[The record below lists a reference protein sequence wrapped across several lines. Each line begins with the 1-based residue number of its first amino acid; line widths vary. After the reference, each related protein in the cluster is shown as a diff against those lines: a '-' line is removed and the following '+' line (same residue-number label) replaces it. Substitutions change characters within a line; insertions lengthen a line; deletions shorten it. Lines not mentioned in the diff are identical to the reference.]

1 MPRNK
6 LFSKLFSS
14 PVSTVTYSI
23 GLYETLELSR
33 KFKYPSR
40 LRLIDSQTVVG
51 CLIGEGFN
59 ILNDKCV
66 PCDIM
71 EYETTK
77 TDFGVVIPTCAKFEK
92 VLESHCLMDQF
103 ETDSKYVQSR
113 LSQLNV
119 SLNVQHDMFNTTGRA
134 GFNKKS
140 DASSASS
147 MIDYSFLYEQR
158 MFKLKMAN
166 FEDYVENGIKFKSQF
181 VSAVRKL
188 PENYEKNDSGNR
200 NKFERFFNQFGH
212 FIVTAAYGGGSIETK
227 VTSQHGSNTM
237 SFEEVKAC
245 LSASFSGGLFN
256 ADGVLRPDSLDME
269 AKSKTMLSKST
280 VRWCGGSHDLHV
292 KDTITNQD
300 KMSKWKLSLGVNPTM
315 LTSEMCLE
323 PISTVISCVDPK
335 KDTASYDALQDLLG
349 GEFKLLASREREREE
364 ENKKR
369 EEEAKR
375 RAEKAKTRKDAVQPP
390 DPPSS
395 TCFPAS
401 TIVYIKDV
409 NGNIK
414 KKKMSDLFIGDRV
427 QACDTKSRRVI
438 YSEVIMFAHRDPG
451 VKQVNYMKIVLEDAS
466 NIVLSSNHLIM
477 SGERMKA
484 TMARNIK
491 VDHMLFITN
500 EEGLISSK
508 KVVAIEEIIGSGVF
522 CPITKEGNVVV
533 NNILASCYASVNDQ
547 AFFHGLFKV
556 SAQNVA
562 HLGLLPMRV
571 LHKFRVKWV
580 SQSAEEDEFVHP
592 YVRWLCKLKLPWMDG
607 EQHLPPV
614 S

>member
-1 MPRNK
+1 M
-6 LFSKLFSS
+6 
-14 PVSTVTYSI
+14 
-23 GLYETLELSR
+23 TLLLIAYTAHKFRYLSR
-33 KFKYPSR
+33 LY
-40 LRLIDSQTVVG
+40 LIDSQTVVG

-66 PCDIM
+66 PCGIM
-71 EYETTK
+71 EYETTT

-92 VLESHCLMDQF
+92 VLESHCLMDQS
-103 ETDSKYVQSR
+103 ETDSEYVQSR
-113 LSQLNV
+113 LSKLNV
-119 SLNVQHDMFNTTGRA
+119 SLNVQYGMFNMAARA

-140 DASSASS
+140 DASSTSS
-147 MIDYSFLYEQR
+147 VTEYSFLYEER
-158 MFKLKMAN
+158 MFELKMAN
-166 FEDYVENGIKFKSQF
+166 FKEYVKKGIEFTTDF
-181 VSAVRKL
+181 VSAVHEL
-188 PENYEKNDSGNR
+188 PESYDKDDSANR
-200 NKFERFFNQFGH
+200 DKFERFFNRFGH

-227 VTSQHGSNTM
+227 VTSQHGSDTM

-280 VRWCGGSHDLHV
+280 VRWYGGNRHLHL

-300 KMSKWKLSLGVNPTM
+300 KMLKWKSSLGVKPTM

-335 KDTASYDALQDLLG
+335 KDTASYDALKDLLG

-364 ENKKR
+364 ENRKR

-375 RAEKAKTRKDAVQPP
+375 RAEEAKTRGEAVQPP
-390 DPPSS
+390 DPPSGI
-395 TCFPAS
+395 CFPAN
-401 TIVYIKDV
+401 TIVYITDV
-409 NGNIK
+409 DGNIK
-414 KKKMSDLFIGDRV
+414 KKQMSDLSVGDRV
-427 QACDTKSRRVI
+427 QACGTKSRRVI
-438 YSEVIMFAHRDPG
+438 YSKVIMFAHRDAG
-451 VKQVNYMKIVLEDAS
+451 VEHVNYLKIVLEDTS
-466 NIVLSSNHLIM
+466 SIVLSSNHLIM

-491 VDHMLFITN
+491 VDHMLYTIN
-500 EEGLISSK
+500 EEGVISSK
-508 KVVAIEEIIGSGVF
+508 KVVAIEEIIDSGVF
-522 CPITKEGNVVV
+522 CPITKEGSIVV

-547 AFFHGLFKV
+547 AFFHGLLKV

-580 SQSAEEDEFVHP
+580 SQSAGKDEFVHP
-592 YVRWLCKLKLPWMDG
+592 YIRWLCKLKLPWMDG

>member
-1 MPRNK
+1 
-6 LFSKLFSS
+6 
-14 PVSTVTYSI
+14 
-23 GLYETLELSR
+23 
-33 KFKYPSR
+33 
-40 LRLIDSQTVVG
+40 
-51 CLIGEGFN
+51 
-59 ILNDKCV
+59 
-66 PCDIM
+66 M

-92 VLESHCLMDQF
+92 VLESRCLMNQF
-103 ETDSKYVQSR
+103 DTDSQYVQSR

-119 SLNVQHDMFNTTGRA
+119 TLYVEYGMFNMAARA
-134 GFNKKS
+134 GFNKKN
-140 DASSASS
+140 DASGASS

-188 PENYEKNDSGNR
+188 PENYEKNDSANR
-200 NKFERFFNQFGH
+200 DKFERFFNQFGH

-227 VTSQHGSNTM
+227 VTSQHGSDTM
-237 SFEEVKAC
+237 SFEEVKGC
-245 LSASFSGGLFN
+245 LSASFTGGLFS
-256 ADGVLRPDSLDME
+256 ADGVLRPDSLNIE
-269 AKSKTMLSKST
+269 AKAKTMLSKST
-280 VRWCGGSHDLHV
+280 VHWCGGSRDLHV

-300 KMSKWKLSLGVNPTM
+300 KMLKWKLSLGVNPTM

-323 PISTVISCVDPK
+323 PISTIISCVDPK
-335 KDTASYDALQDLLG
+335 KDAVSYDALKDLLG
-349 GEFKLLASREREREE
+349 GEFKVLASREKEREE
-364 ENKKR
+364 EDRKR
-369 EEEAKR
+369 EKEAKG
-375 RAEKAKTRKDAVQPP
+375 RAEEPKTRQTSVKPP

-401 TIVYIKDV
+401 TIVYITNV

-414 KKKMSDLFIGDRV
+414 KKQMSDLSIGDRV

-451 VKQVNYMKIVLEDAS
+451 VQQVNYLKIVLEDTS
-466 NIVLSSNHLIM
+466 SIVLSSNHLIM

-484 TMARNIK
+484 TMARNIE
-491 VDHMLFITN
+491 VDHMLFTID
-500 EEGLISSK
+500 EEGVISSK
-508 KVVAIEEIIGSGVF
+508 KVVAVEEITDLGVF

-547 AFFHGLFKV
+547 AFFHGFIKV
-556 SAQNVA
+556 PGQNMA

-580 SQSAEEDEFVHP
+580 SQSAGKDEFVHP
-592 YVRWLCKLKLPWMDG
+592 YIRWLCKLKPRCMDG
-607 EQHLPPV
+607 KLDLPPV